1 MTSTGDLTTKSGDDD
16 KVQMTHKE
24 ESPSRIVQDGH
35 DRQSLRPAL
44 QSLIDQM
51 DPVTHVAGC
60 LMAMELGG

>member
-1 MTSTGDLTTKSGDDD
+1 MTLTGDLTKQSGDDHI
-16 KVQMTHKE
+16 VQMAHKE

-60 LMAMELGG
+60 LLAMELGG